1 MNGIE
6 EARALLVAARR
17 ITILTGAGISAESGV
32 PTFRGAGGLWRQYR
46 PEDLATPE
54 AFAAD
59 PALVWEWYLWRRALI
74 AKTQPNAGHMAIA
87 ARPEIALI
95 TQNVDGL
102 HDRAGSKGILKVHG
116 DIWISRCSE
125 CPYQR
130 LDRNTEFMGVP
141 VCPDCGAAL
150 RPGVVWFGESLP
162 RLVWDDAE
170 RAAHGCDVFLVA
182 GTSAQVYPAA
192 GLIDRAARSGA
203 RTIEVNLDET
213 AYSSLVTVALRGRCG
228 DILPAILAE

>member
-1 MNGIE
+1 MSAIE
-6 EARALLVAARR
+6 EARAILAAARR
-17 ITILTGAGISAESGV
+17 ITILTGAGISAESGI
-32 PTFRGAGGLWRQYR
+32 PTFRGADGLWRRYR

-74 AKTQPNAGHMAIA
+74 AKAVPNAGHLAIA
-87 ARPEIALI
+87 ARPDVTLI

-102 HDRAGSKGILKVHG
+102 HDRAGSKNILKVHG
-116 DIWISRCSE
+116 DIWISRCSA

-130 LDRNTEFMGVP
+130 LDRNTEFTGVP
-141 VCPDCGAAL
+141 ACPDCGAAL
-150 RPGVVWFGESLP
+150 RPGVVWFGEPLP

-170 RAAHGCDVFLVA
+170 RASHSCDVFLVA

-192 GLIDRAARSGA
+192 GLIDRAARAGA
-203 RTIEVNLDET
+203 RTIEVNLDTT
-213 AYSSLVTVALRGRCG
+213 AYSSMVTVPLRGKCG
-228 DILPAILAE
+228 DILPAILAQ